1 MNFLKNTSFKM
12 KIMFLCGLL
21 LSITIVVGVVA
32 YRGLN
37 QVQTIN
43 ESVVGHDVPGL
54 LMVNGMALTYRTV
67 RIELRTLG
75 IEGLTPSLAEKAYKS
90 TVDAINQYE
99 EINKKFAASLVTK
112 EEEVLYQELNQNWI
126 QFKAIGDRALKLY
139 KSGSAEDRKELLRIF
154 YEDCVIAADKY
165 KVSLDKMIEYQTAY
179 LSKDAENSLQKVL
192 SVNKTLIILTLLGVI
207 LGFSIAF
214 LLSNSINQSIKAI
227 VDALKASSEE
237 VSVTSTQMATTS
249 EELSATAVQ
258 QASSLQQTSS
268 SLTEINSMISS
279 NSDNAKNSESASHE
293 SLEIAEK
300 GKEVVG
306 QMLEAIG
313 DISTSNEEIMR
324 QMNEN
329 NKEMKELVAVISEI
343 GNKTKIINDIVFQT
357 KLLSFNA
364 SVEAARAGEHGKGF
378 AVVAEEVGKL
388 AALSGAA
395 SVEINELLEKSIK
408 KVEETVQHSTEKVT
422 KLIHNGKLN
431 IDKGNHVAAECREV
445 LNEIVDSV
453 SEVTKRVS
461 EIAVASKEQSL
472 GVQEITKAISQL
484 DQVTQ
489 INSNN
494 STESAKAA
502 EKLSSQA
509 CNLRKQV
516 ANLVATI
523 EGQNSEAVKE
533 MQQMQRELECRE
545 NELREIQDAA

>member
-1 MNFLKNTSFKM
+1 MNFLKNLSFKM
-12 KIMFLCGLL
+12 KIMFLCTLL
-21 LSITIVVGVVA
+21 LSITTIVGVVA

-43 ESVVGHDVPGL
+43 ESIVGHDVPGL
-54 LMVNGMALTYRTV
+54 LMVNSMALTYRTV

-75 IEGLTPSLAEKAYKS
+75 IEGLSQSLADKAYQS
-90 TVDAINQYE
+90 TIDAINRYE
-99 EINKKFAASLVTK
+99 ETNKKFAASLVTK
-112 EEEVLYQELNQNWI
+112 EEEILYQELNQNWI

-139 KSGSAEDRKELLRIF
+139 KSGTPEDKKELLRIF
-154 YEDCVIAADKY
+154 YEDCVIAAEKY

-179 LSKDAENSLQKVL
+179 LSKDAEKSLNQVL
-192 SVNKTLIILTLLGVI
+192 FVNKTIIILTLLGVI
-207 LGFSIAF
+207 LGFTVAY
-214 LLSNSINQSIKAI
+214 LLSHSINQSIKEI
-227 VDALKASSEE
+227 VDALRASSEE

-268 SLTEINSMISS
+268 SLTEINSMISA
-279 NSDNAKNSESASHE
+279 NSDNAKNSETATHE

-300 GKEVVG
+300 GKVVVG
-306 QMLEAIG
+306 QMLVAIE

-329 NKEMKELVAVISEI
+329 NKEMKELVTVISEI
-343 GNKTKIINDIVFQT
+343 GSKTKIINDIVFQT

-395 SVEINELLEKSIK
+395 SIEINELLEKSIK

-431 IDKGNHVAAECREV
+431 IDKGNHVAVECREV
-445 LNEIVDSV
+445 LSEIVESV

-489 INSNN
+489 INSSN

-509 CNLRKQV
+509 LNLRKQV

-523 EGQNSEAVKE
+523 EGQNSDTVKE
-533 MQQMQRELECRE
+533 MQEVQREMKY
-545 NELREIQDAA
+545 AA